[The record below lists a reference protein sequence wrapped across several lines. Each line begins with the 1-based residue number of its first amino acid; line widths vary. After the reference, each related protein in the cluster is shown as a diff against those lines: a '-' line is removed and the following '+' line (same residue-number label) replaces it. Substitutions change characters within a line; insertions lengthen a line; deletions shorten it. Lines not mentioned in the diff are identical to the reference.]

1 MVLLKLNLF
10 ILNINSS
17 PFSAMLFLIPSMPM
31 LTNKLLISLLSAI
44 IIPLPESLHESIDR
58 TSPVVVVVAD
68 W

>member
-1 MVLLKLNLF
+1 MLKLNLF
-10 ILNINSS
+10 ILNINSNSS